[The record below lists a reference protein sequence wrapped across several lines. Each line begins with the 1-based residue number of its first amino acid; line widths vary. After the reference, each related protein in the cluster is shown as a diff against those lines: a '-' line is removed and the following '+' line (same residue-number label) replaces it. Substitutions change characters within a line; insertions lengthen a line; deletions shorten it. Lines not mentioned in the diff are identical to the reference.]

1 MGKKVLVD
9 LFSNYTVLFV
19 GYSHN
24 DPVMKYLATGLPP
37 STRRYAFVAQG
48 ENTYHWEHL
57 GIRPIVYPNKGNNHQ
72 SLVKAVKRW
81 AELMGD
87 NYITKRMRIRDIVTV
102 PPSVEQEQLSYIK
115 QSIKN

>member
-48 ENTYHWEHL
+48 KIRTTGSIWEYGRL
-57 GIRPIVYPNKGNNHQ
+57 YIRIKVIIIN
-72 SLVKAVKRW
+72 LVKAVKRW
-81 AELMGD
+81 AELMGIIILQ
-87 NYITKRMRIRDIVTV
+87 NECEFVT
-102 PPSVEQEQLSYIK
+102 
-115 QSIKN
+115 